1 MLLVADDPAVPKQD
15 DKTIMGEFTG
25 SPSVPRLAEEKTIDA
40 VMVCA
45 EKMAE
50 SLRFASFEIVEGVG
64 RLWGIG
70 PVLVQ
75 VIHRLKFKV

>member
-1 MLLVADDPAVPKQD
+1 MFLISDKTAIPKQD
-15 DKTIMGEFTG
+15 DKTIMGEFAG
-25 SPSVPRLAEEKTIDA
+25 SPTFLCLAEEKAIDA

-45 EKMAE
+45 KKMAE
-50 SLRFASFEIVEGVG
+50 SFRFAGFEIVEGVG

>member
-1 MLLVADDPAVPKQD
+1 MFLVANDPAVPKQD
-15 DKTIMGEFTG
+15 DKTIMGKFPG
-25 SPSVPRLAEEKTIDA
+25 SPSFLRLAEEKAIDA

-64 RLWGIG
+64 RLAGIG
-70 PVLVQ
+70 PLLVQ
-75 VIHRLKFKV
+75 VIHRQEV